1 MIWSL
6 FSDDGLPQRLL
17 HLAKMIERATS
28 RQMQDEFEMSI
39 AQWRVLA
46 FVCLFGPATASFIG
60 EAAEADQAEISRA
73 VKALTQ
79 SGHVTR
85 EYEPGSRKTM
95 IIAPTPFGVERFEKI
110 LAARRRY
117 FARVTGKLDADQR
130 RAFNSV
136 MTMIAEDVVNER
148 DRGSDN
154 G

>member
-1 MIWSL
+1 MIWTL

-28 RQMQDEFEMSI
+28 RQMQDEFDMSI

-46 FVCLFGPATASFIG
+46 FICLSGPANASFIG

-73 VKALTQ
+73 VKALKE

-85 EYEPGSRKTM
+85 EFEAGSRKTM
-95 IIAPTPFGVERFEKI
+95 IIAPTDYGRERFEKI

-117 FARVTGKLDADQR
+117 FASVTGRLTPGER
-130 RAFNSV
+130 RAF
-136 MTMIAEDVVNER
+136 TGILTTIAEDVVSER
-148 DRGSDN
+148 NRNQN
-154 G
+154 GK